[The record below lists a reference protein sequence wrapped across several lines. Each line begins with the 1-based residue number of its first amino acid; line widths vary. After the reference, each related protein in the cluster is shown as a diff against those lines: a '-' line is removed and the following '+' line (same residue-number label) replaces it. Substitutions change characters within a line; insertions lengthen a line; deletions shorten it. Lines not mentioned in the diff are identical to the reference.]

1 MGLALLA
8 FIITVPWAS
17 IANGFHTSYIYCL
30 GALSQ
35 QRRSSKSKQHTRTPS
50 AQTNRQYPE
59 ALTSALV
66 GFHKAQCWF
75 MLATNAA
82 GLIVEASGGLEPDSL
97 QQLYNTYVFIKVIA
111 IGGYLPITFTL
122 LNLHMIK
129 QLSWY
134 PITLSIATIAVA
146 ITTLK
151 LGDSAFTPTVEDFD
165 SITSTTT
172 QGGPLSCGLQNL
184 APLCFSPRKDDN
196 HIGFN
201 ASSSGSSANDILAL
215 CLVTLVLI
223 VLDHFCRSDDPK
235 QRTINRH
242 ILTKLG
248 IAPSKPLFAHAGTVL
263 RVGTAAFHFVFFWL
277 YVYCFYIFGLDLDW
291 FASNNIYDPSWGF
304 GQIVAIAVWL
314 PTLFDYLWDQIR
326 MLFCCCR
333 CFRVPPPYCDHR
345 LTRLS
350 PLQAACPKAPST
362 NCPGCTRSSDAY
374 RKTTR
379 ITTRTRPFRRPW
391 GTMV

>member
-1 MGLALLA
+1 MALALLA
-8 FIITVPWAS
+8 FIITVPWVS
-17 IANGFHTSYIYCL
+17 IANGVRTSFIYCL
-30 GALSQ
+30 GALSR
-35 QRRSSKSKQHTRTPS
+35 QRRSSKAKQHTRTPS

-134 PITLSIATIAVA
+134 PITLSITTIAVA

-151 LGDSAFTPTVEDFD
+151 LGNSAFTPTVEDFD

-184 APLCFSPRKDDN
+184 APLCFSVRNDDN

-201 ASSSGSSANDILAL
+201 ANSSGSSANDILAL

-235 QRTINRH
+235 QRKINRH

-291 FASNNIYDPSWGF
+291 FASYNIYDPSWGF

-326 MLFCCCR
+326 MC
-333 CFRVPPPYCDHR
+333 
-345 LTRLS
+345 S
-350 PLQAACPKAPST
+350 AASMFLPHIM
-362 NCPGCTRSSDAY
+362 
-374 RKTTR
+374 
-379 ITTRTRPFRRPW
+379 ITD
-391 GTMV
+391 